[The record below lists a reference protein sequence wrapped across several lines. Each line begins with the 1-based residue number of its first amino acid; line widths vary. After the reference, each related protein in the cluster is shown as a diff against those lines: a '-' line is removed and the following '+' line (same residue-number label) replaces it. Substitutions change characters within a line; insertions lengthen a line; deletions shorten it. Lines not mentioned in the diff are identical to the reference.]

1 MSRPT
6 QQLPSES
13 QLLVARGRVDR
24 EAFGE
29 LCERAYPAIFRYCQR
44 RLPDHQTAEDVT
56 ADVFLSVARQV
67 RTFPGQ
73 TYEEFLRWNYAIAT
87 NQVNVHLRSTI
98 RRAQLLEAA
107 AERGA
112 IKVANLGGEPIDRPA
127 LDWQEV
133 YKSLLN
139 LNLRD
144 QSIIALRFFE
154 ELSFDE
160 IAKTLQMQPS
170 AVRTAYVRA
179 LEKLRSALGVKP

>member
-1 MSRPT
+1 M
-6 QQLPSES
+6 
-13 QLLVARGRVDR
+13 ARGRVDR

-29 LCERAYPAIFRYCQR
+29 LCERAYPPIFRYCLR
-44 RLPDHQTAEDVT
+44 RLLNRQTAEDVT

-73 TYEEFLRWNYAIAT
+73 TYEEFLRWTYAIAT
-87 NQVNVHLRSTI
+87 NQSNAHLRSTT

-107 AERGA
+107 TQRGA
-112 IKVANLGGEPIDRPA
+112 IRVANLAGEPIDRA
-127 LDWQEV
+127 VLDWPQV
-133 YKSLLN
+133 HQSLLG

-160 IAKTLQMQPS
+160 IAKALEMRSS

-179 LEKLRSALGVKP
+179 LDKLRSALGVET

>member
-1 MSRPT
+1 
-6 QQLPSES
+6 
-13 QLLVARGRVDR
+13 
-24 EAFGE
+24 
-29 LCERAYPAIFRYCQR
+29 
-44 RLPDHQTAEDVT
+44 
-56 ADVFLSVARQV
+56 
-67 RTFPGQ
+67 
-73 TYEEFLRWNYAIAT
+73 
-87 NQVNVHLRSTI
+87 
-98 RRAQLLEAA
+98 LEAA

-127 LDWQEV
+127 LDWPEV